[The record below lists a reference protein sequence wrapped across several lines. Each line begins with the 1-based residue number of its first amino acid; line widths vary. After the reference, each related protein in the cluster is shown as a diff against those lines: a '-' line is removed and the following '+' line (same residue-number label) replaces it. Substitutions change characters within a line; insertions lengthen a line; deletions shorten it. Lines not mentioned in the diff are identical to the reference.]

1 MDVVSRLGEGT
12 RITVRLPLNCETA
25 RKHGEVITIG
35 RQPQA
40 PQDDQFDNRVR
51 ISA

>member
-1 MDVVSRLGEGT
+1 MDVVSKLGEGT
-12 RITVRLPLNCETA
+12 RVTIRLPLNCETA
-25 RKHGEVITIG
+25 RKDSEIITIG